1 MIDRFT
7 QKAREAIRLAVETA
21 EELEHGYVGTE
32 HLLLGLIKEGSGVA
46 AAILERYDV
55 TEDKILELME
65 RLISPAVPT
74 RIHREPEQCCRQV
87 MRKPFSLKL
96 LL

>member
-32 HLLLGLIKEGSGVA
+32 HLLLGLIKEGAVWLLPFWSG
-46 AAILERYDV
+46 
-55 TEDKILELME
+55 M
-65 RLISPAVPT
+65 
-74 RIHREPEQCCRQV
+74 
-87 MRKPFSLKL
+87 M
-96 LL
+96 